1 MTDEDNPFASSS
13 HEMPIGPASEGT
25 REPVS
30 MDVGAVFGRAWELLL
45 EEPVVVL
52 GAAFIPL
59 ILSLLVGVPQGLA
72 DVYFETV
79 DDESVRLG
87 WTLISL
93 VLSIGSGLLGIFF
106 MIGQVR
112 IYASLAF
119 GEPASLGM
127 LVSGLGRFLP
137 VVAAY
142 LLVGFGTLFGL
153 ILLIVPGL
161 IFAIGMQMVFYV
173 IVYEGLGPI
182 DAMTRSW
189 ELTDGNKLNI
199 FVILLVAGIAALF
212 AACVTC
218 GIGYLLAIP
227 LLSLIQGVMYHSL
240 AQRHSDLE
248 SLV

>member
-1 MTDEDNPFASSS
+1 MTDDDNPFASSS
-13 HEMPIGPASEGT
+13 HEMPIGPAGEGT

-79 DDESVRLG
+79 DDESLRVG
-87 WTLISL
+87 WTLISM
-93 VLSIGSGLLGIFF
+93 VLSIGSGLIGIFF

-119 GEPASLGM
+119 GRPASLGM
-127 LVSGLGRFLP
+127 LVGGLRYFLP
-137 VVAAY
+137 TILAY
-142 LLVGFGTLFGL
+142 IVLGFGTLIGL
-153 ILLIVPGL
+153 LLFIVPGI
-161 IFAIGMQMVFYV
+161 IFALGMQMVFYAVV
-173 IVYEGLGPI
+173 IEELGPI
-182 DAMTRSW
+182 DALRRSW

-199 FVILLVAGIAALF
+199 FVIVLVSGIGALF

-240 AQRHSDLE
+240 ASEHPDVSDL
-248 SLV
+248 V